1 MIIGYIPKT
10 VRSVPALLV
19 ASNMSNEGIHINLNL
34 KNQVIERYS
43 VTNGTKS
50 SIDGMPGDG
59 TSIDYDEPFV
69 LNLSCD
75 QDGWIL
81 QINNEP
87 SYLTV
92 LHDVPVDN
100 LTEIRVTGDIVVNY
114 IGIGDKGKQYPI
126 KNVYTSVHTAL
137 VETGNTGFYL
147 QGGGVAVLI
156 PPPHYITDDFISMHC
171 SAIIDFLF

>member
-1 MIIGYIPKT
+1 MIIGNIPKT

-34 KNQVIERYS
+34 KNKVIERYS
-43 VTNGTKS
+43 VVNGTKS
-50 SIDGMPGDG
+50 SIDGLPGDG

-92 LHDVPVDN
+92 LHAVPVDN

-114 IGIGDKGKQYPI
+114 IGIGDKGKTREKDCI
-126 KNVYTSVHTAL
+126 
-137 VETGNTGFYL
+137 
-147 QGGGVAVLI
+147 VLI
-156 PPPHYITDDFISMHC
+156 NCSM
-171 SAIIDFLF
+171 FKN